1 MRGTI
6 TKRGK
11 NSWQLKYDLS
21 RDHGIR
27 RSVTRR

>member
-11 NSWQLKYDLS
+11 NSWQVKYDLP
-21 RDHGIR
+21 RDQANVV
-27 RSVTRR
+27 SVTRR